1 LTEDRTPERRPSRD
15 SNGRRRQSGTDLA
28 VTAPD
33 APAAYA
39 CGSQHTRIWFPI
51 GGTRLAAPLVSAI
64 VANCG
69 GAMGAQ
75 TGQAN
80 ALFFALFNRN
90 ASDCFHDIRGS
101 GSATNENGDLTTT
114 SNYDMATGTG
124 PPTMSALITGIAQ
137 D

>member
-1 LTEDRTPERRPSRD
+1 
-15 SNGRRRQSGTDLA
+15 
-28 VTAPD
+28 
-33 APAAYA
+33 
-39 CGSQHTRIWFPI
+39 
-51 GGTRLAAPLVSAI
+51 
-64 VANCG
+64 
-69 GAMGAQ
+69 MGAQ